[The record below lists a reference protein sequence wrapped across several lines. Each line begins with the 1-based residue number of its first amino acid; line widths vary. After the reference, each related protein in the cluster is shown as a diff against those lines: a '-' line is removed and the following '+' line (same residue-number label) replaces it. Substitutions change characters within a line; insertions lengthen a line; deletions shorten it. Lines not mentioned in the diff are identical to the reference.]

1 MVCGDLLLRG
11 RLQLCSKRGPSIF
24 KGNTLIVVPFRE
36 GEQPSE
42 AVLNSVPIWV
52 CVYNVPWG
60 KQTIAY
66 GEFLAGLLGT
76 VMEVDAEA
84 DGSRVREFLRI
95 RVELPLGRWL
105 QTKITIG
112 KDPAKQVIYP
122 LHYERVPH
130 YCFWC
135 GFIGHD
141 GNQCE
146 KKRLGVPTRA
156 YDEGL
161 RCSPYRKFENRSA
174 FVAPGTR
181 PAARRGL
188 NFASNAPSEVLG
200 KPRER
205 PRGKGSQEQQQT
217 PEIPV
222 RVDAHDG
229 FGEHSSSDGHNVDT
243 DLSDRVLAMRV
254 HLAGQRAEASRVRM
268 VRASSEPP
276 EFVFL
281 GGRIP
286 APLPLSVRPPGSEPS
301 HSSNLGSKDMI
312 PAMRNLHDTSDFSSA
327 ESDQYMQET
336 DSALGKRFSRGRW
349 GLGRGFTWEV
359 GSPVFFSFFCNL

>member
-1 MVCGDLLLRG
+1 
-11 RLQLCSKRGPSIF
+11 
-24 KGNTLIVVPFRE
+24 
-36 GEQPSE
+36 
-42 AVLNSVPIWV
+42 
-52 CVYNVPWG
+52 
-60 KQTIAY
+60 
-66 GEFLAGLLGT
+66 
-76 VMEVDAEA
+76 MEVDAEA

-95 RVELPLGRWL
+95 RVDLPLGRRL

-122 LHYERVPH
+122 LRYERVPH

-205 PRGKGSQEQQQT
+205 RRGKGSQEQQQT
-217 PEIPV
+217 TEIPV

-243 DLSDRVLAMRV
+243 DISDRVLAMRV
-254 HLAGQRAEASRVRM
+254 HLAGQRAE
-268 VRASSEPP
+268 
-276 EFVFL
+276 
-281 GGRIP
+281 P
-286 APLPLSVRPPGSEPS
+286 AESVRCG
-301 HSSNLGSKDMI
+301 HHLNLQSSSSLEVEYLRPCHFQYAHLGVSR
-312 PAMRNLHDTSDFSSA
+312 ATA
-327 ESDQYMQET
+327 AT
-336 DSALGKRFSRGRW
+336 LGARI
-349 GLGRGFTWEV
+349 
-359 GSPVFFSFFCNL
+359 